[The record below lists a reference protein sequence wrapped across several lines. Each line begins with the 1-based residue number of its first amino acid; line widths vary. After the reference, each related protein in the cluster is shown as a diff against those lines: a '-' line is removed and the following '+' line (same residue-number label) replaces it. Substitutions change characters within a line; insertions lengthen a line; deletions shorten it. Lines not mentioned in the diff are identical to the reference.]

1 MTVSIAG
8 ADASALLPPYALAGP
23 EPRFLFKHRYRGAE
37 NPSWSAVFEV
47 TWGGPVRAQASEI
60 AWGAFLT
67 DDELLAGLE
76 AWPFVP
82 DGLEAYRRYLA
93 ERR

>member
-1 MTVSIAG
+1 MT
-8 ADASALLPPYALAGP
+8 LLYDSVNTRDRT
-23 EPRFLFKHRYRGAE
+23 PRRGCRLTLF
-37 NPSWSAVFEV
+37 
-47 TWGGPVRAQASEI
+47 
-60 AWGAFLT
+60 T

>member
-8 ADASALLPPYALAGP
+8 PDASTRLPPYA
-23 EPRFLFKHRYRGAE
+23 
-37 NPSWSAVFEV
+37 
-47 TWGGPVRAQASEI
+47 
-60 AWGAFLT
+60 LT

-76 AWPFVP
+76 AWPFVR